1 MFRNSDSLSRSLW
14 WVFVGT
20 KGGITR
26 LKIVKKLMD
35 NPTNIYGIS
44 QSLNLNYRTV
54 EHHIRFME
62 KNDLI
67 VSEGDK
73 YGRVYFPS
81 PLLISN
87 YEKFN
92 EMLKRAGLN

>member
-1 MFRNSDSLSRSLW
+1 M
-14 WVFVGT
+14 
-20 KGGITR
+20 
-26 LKIVKKLMD
+26 KIVKKLMD
-35 NPTNIYGIS
+35 NPANINSIS

-73 YGRVYFPS
+73 YGRVYFIS
-81 PLLISN
+81 SLLISN
-87 YEKFN
+87 YEKLN
-92 EMLKRAGLN
+92 EMLTGAGLN

>member
-26 LKIVKKLMD
+26 LKILKRLMED
-35 NPTNIYGIS
+35 PGNIYSIS

-67 VSEGDK
+67 VSEGNK

-87 YEKFN
+87 YEKLN
-92 EMLKRAGLN
+92 EMLKRAGVK

>member
-1 MFRNSDSLSRSLW
+1 MEDP
-14 WVFVGT
+14 G
-20 KGGITR
+20 
-26 LKIVKKLMD
+26 
-35 NPTNIYGIS
+35 NIYSIS

-67 VSEGDK
+67 VSEGNK

-87 YEKFN
+87 YEKLN
-92 EMLKRAGLN
+92 EMLKRAGVK